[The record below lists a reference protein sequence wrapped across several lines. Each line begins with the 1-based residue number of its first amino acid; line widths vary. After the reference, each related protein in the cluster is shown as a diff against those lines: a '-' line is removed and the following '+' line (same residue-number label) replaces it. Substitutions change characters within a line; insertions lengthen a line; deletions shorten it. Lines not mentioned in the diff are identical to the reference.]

1 MKVEGPFVDWPPN
14 LLEEVMDALYAKRSG
29 LKHFIHLVIQP
40 QMTSFSIKAQ
50 FSIFDKSRL
59 EYCISEIFFFH
70 FFEAVECRE
79 SIQERN
85 LFAEINNLFVTS
97 KIEFSNARI

>member
-14 LLEEVMDALYAKRSG
+14 LLEEVMEALYAKRSG
-29 LKHFIHLVIQP
+29 LKHLIHLVIQP

-59 EYCISEIFFFH
+59 EYCIFAAFFRG
-70 FFEAVECRE
+70 CRIWQYGLWSFQMGDTKLE
-79 SIQERN
+79 
-85 LFAEINNLFVTS
+85 
-97 KIEFSNARI
+97 KILPKNQHTKRK